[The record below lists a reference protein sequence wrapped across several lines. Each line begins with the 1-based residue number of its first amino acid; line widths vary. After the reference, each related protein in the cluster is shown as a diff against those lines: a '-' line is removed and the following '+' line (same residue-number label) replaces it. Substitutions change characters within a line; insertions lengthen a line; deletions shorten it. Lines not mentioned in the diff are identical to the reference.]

1 MANSPLDPRLELGA
15 GVEFTAPKNLH
26 LLTLMGKGSELSV
39 RIHPVSVSFVVQAFL
54 IGFVDI
60 NTRTLMC

>member
-1 MANSPLDPRLELGA
+1 MANSPLDPRRGLGA
-15 GVEFTAPKNLH
+15 GVEFTAPKKSPSFDVD
-26 LLTLMGKGSELSV
+26 GYRSELSV
-39 RIHPVSVSFVVQAFL
+39 RIHPGSVSFVVQAFL